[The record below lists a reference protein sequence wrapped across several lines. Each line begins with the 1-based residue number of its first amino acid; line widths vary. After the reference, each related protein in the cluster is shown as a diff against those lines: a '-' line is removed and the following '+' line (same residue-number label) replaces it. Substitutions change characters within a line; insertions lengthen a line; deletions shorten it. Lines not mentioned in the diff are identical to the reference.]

1 MSLGPVMLDIEGLA
15 LSPADRN
22 LLREPA
28 VGGVILFSR
37 NFESVKQLTELVA
50 DIRALHSP
58 PLLIAVDHEGG
69 RVQRFREGFTVLPPM
84 RRIGREFDRDRDSG
98 LQLARQAG
106 WLIAAELRAAGI
118 DLCFAPCVDIDW
130 GISEIIGDRAFHKK
144 PDAVSDLVSAFARGL
159 RSAGMAAVAKHF
171 PGHGAVLADSHL
183 RLPVDRREYGLILED
198 MRPYE
203 RMINTGVVAGVML
216 AHIVYQEVDATPAG
230 FSEYWIQREL
240 RSRLGFGGAVFC
252 DDLSMQATTNYGSM
266 SRRAQLSLA
275 AGCDMILVCND
286 RDRALQAVDALNDY
300 SNPLSLVRLA
310 RLHGT
315 GGSSFVSLQASEQW
329 QAANRMFANWS
340 ERPDLQP
347 QPFFDADSNGRI

>member
-1 MSLGPVMLDIEGLA
+1 MSLGPVMLDIEGVSLT
-15 LSPADRN
+15 PADRD

-28 VGGVILFSR
+28 VGGVILFAR
-37 NFESVKQLTELVA
+37 NYDSVEQVTDLVA
-50 DIRALHSP
+50 EIRALRRP

-69 RVQRFREGFTVLPPM
+69 RVQRFREGFTIMPPM
-84 RRIGREFDRDRDSG
+84 GEIGRRYDSDPDQA
-98 LQLARQAG
+98 LEVAHDAG
-106 WLIAAELRAAGI
+106 WLIASELRAAGI
-118 DLCFAPCVDIDW
+118 DLCFAPCVDLDW
-130 GISEIIGDRAFHKK
+130 GVSEIIGNRAFHRK
-144 PDAVSDLVSAFARGL
+144 PDVVADLASAFARGL

-171 PGHGAVLADSHL
+171 PGHGAVVADSHL
-183 RLPVDRREYGLILED
+183 RLPTDRRDYGLLLDD

-216 AHIVYQEVDATPAG
+216 AHIVYREIDDMPAG

-252 DDLSMQATTNYGSM
+252 DDLSMKATRDYGSM
-266 SRRAQLSLA
+266 AERGKLALA

-286 RDRALQAVDALNDY
+286 RNAAQAAVASLNDY

-315 GGSSFVSLQASEQW
+315 GSVLRETLQSSEDW
-329 QAANRMFANWS
+329 QAANARFKKWS
-340 ERPDLQP
+340 ERPELKL
-347 QPFFDADSNGRI
+347 DA